1 MARQIAFSVLL
12 LTLTITACQP
22 SDHSAKPSQ
31 APSTVPD
38 EPLTAPLRIIMM
50 PVQSGD
56 CALVIFPNGKTMM
69 IDTGKKPKFT
79 TVVEPFLDRHRVTHL
94 DYFVNSHPHPDHAEG
109 KVVME
114 ASEMIDGRT
123 VIWDWNTFDYE
134 DEFTLEGVNFFVY
147 NTRDTDLY
155 GHDANPNSL
164 AFRMEYNGFVY
175 TTGGDEGLKS
185 MNRFQADHPAHFEGA
200 MERTFLV
207 PGPAPVGAELDP
219 LDLSAA
225 RPRHAGYAYRLVGKH
240 IAWSGSAYQ
249 RLNGNLRDLLPHTL
263 GVFDHVLVRL
273 EEALVVVVDYSDSD
287 EPIDRSHAIPPG
299 NHQSKG
305 VSMLGGKL
313 LGLPPG
319 GSTLITSVPRS
330 ARILPRQ
337 LKPPSVRS
345 RTRYGVSAASFV
357 YGLLIA

>member
-1 MARQIAFSVLL
+1 
-12 LTLTITACQP
+12 
-22 SDHSAKPSQ
+22 
-31 APSTVPD
+31 
-38 EPLTAPLRIIMM
+38 
-50 PVQSGD
+50 VQSGD

-185 MNRFQADHPAHFEGA
+185 MNRFQTDHPD
-200 MERTFLV
+200 LV
-207 PGPAPVGAELDP
+207 PAHVRKIAHHMWGPISAPFLRACDSYLYIVPNAAEII
-219 LDLSAA
+219 
-225 RPRHAGYAYRLVGKH
+225 GYGGEYDDFDSVFIPDVVNWL
-240 IAWSGSAYQ
+240 
-249 RLNGNLRDLLPHTL
+249 RLNGGRIKNPGYAVT
-263 GVFDHVLVRL
+263 GVEGFIYIT
-273 EEALVVVVDYSDSD
+273 ASDSVNWSYTTD
-287 EPIDRSHAIPPG
+287 SYSNRF
-299 NHQSKG
+299 NY
-305 VSMLGGKL
+305 V
-313 LGLPPG
+313 LPD
-319 GSTLITSVPRS
+319 
-330 ARILPRQ
+330 
-337 LKPPSVRS
+337 
-345 RTRYGVSAASFV
+345 
-357 YGLLIA
+357 